1 MYICEDC
8 GTVLAEEDLHTE
20 RSYVSDYM
28 GGCYENVTGCP
39 CGGSVEEADLCDICG
54 EYFKHDDLLNGIWMD
69 CLRVEMTVVF
79 AI

>member
-39 CGGSVEEADLCDICG
+39 CGGSVEEAEMSICAVSISST
-54 EYFKHDDLLNGIWMD
+54 KI
-69 CLRVEMTVVF
+69 CTTVF
-79 AI
+79 ASTVCGKR